1 VVLGARLS
9 AAAPHPP
16 VVRIVVDV
24 SPLGHQRTGIG
35 NYLLGMLRG
44 LAETVGE
51 HDQLVAFAPAGPR
64 RKRVIEH
71 VLDGLPIERR
81 IVLVPPSA
89 HTWRTAWSR
98 IGRLAVERVV
108 GRLDVFHFSDW
119 MYPPQRAGVRAT
131 TIYDLIPLHFPEWVA
146 PLTRR
151 MHSRKYRNAARTC
164 DVVFAISS
172 YTANDA
178 AETLRIPRER
188 VRVAY
193 PGVDSRFRPEG
204 GRRDL
209 GAPYVLGVST
219 VEPRKNL
226 DVLLT
231 AFGLVRQRRPDLI
244 LAVAG
249 ASGWDAGEGPRGEG
263 VRRLGFVPD
272 GDLPALYRGAS
283 VCVYPS
289 RFEGFGI
296 PIVEAMA
303 CGTPV
308 VSSTHPSLDEAG
320 GDVALRADPSSPEA
334 FADAIE
340 RALDDPGE
348 LVSTG
353 LLHARRFTWRACAG
367 AVIAG
372 YQTAL

>member
-1 VVLGARLS
+1 
-9 AAAPHPP
+9 
-16 VVRIVVDV
+16 VRVVVDV
-24 SPLGHQRTGIG
+24 SPLSIRRTGIG

-44 LAETVGE
+44 MSETIGE
-51 HDQLVAFAPAGPR
+51 EHELVAFAPLGPR
-64 RKRVIEH
+64 KKRVVERE
-71 VLDGLPIERR
+71 LDGLPLERR
-81 IVLVPPSA
+81 LLLVPPSA

-98 IGRLAVERVV
+98 LGRVPVEWLA
-108 GRLDVFHFSDW
+108 GPLDVFHFSDW

-172 YTANDA
+172 YTADDA
-178 AETLRIPRER
+178 AETLHLPRER

-193 PGVDSRFRPEG
+193 PGVDGRFRPDGE
-204 GRRDL
+204 RRDL

-226 DVLLT
+226 DVLLE
-231 AFGLVRQRRPDLI
+231 AFALVRERRPELV

-249 ASGWDAGEGPRGEG
+249 ASGWAAGEGPQGTG

-289 RFEGFGI
+289 LFEGFGI

-308 VSSTHPSLDEAG
+308 VSSAHPSLAEAG

-340 RALDDPGE
+340 RALDEPGE
-348 LVSTG
+348 LVAKG
-353 LLHARRFTWRACAG
+353 LAHARRFTWRACAE
-367 AVIAG
+367 AMIAG

>member
-1 VVLGARLS
+1 VVLGARL
-9 AAAPHPP
+9 AAALADSS

-44 LAETVGE
+44 LAETIGDQ
-51 HDQLVAFAPAGPR
+51 DQLVAFAPAGPR
-64 RKRVIEH
+64 RKRVIEG

-81 IVLVPPSA
+81 ILLVPPSA

-98 IGRLAVERVV
+98 IGRLPVEWLA
-108 GRLDVFHFSDW
+108 GPLDVFHFSDW
-119 MYPPQRAGVRAT
+119 MYPPQRAGVRT
-131 TIYDLIPLHFPEWVA
+131 TTVYDLIPMHFPEWVA

-151 MHSRKYRNAARTC
+151 MHGRKYRNAASTC
-164 DVVFAISS
+164 DLIFAISS
-172 YTANDA
+172 YTADDA
-178 AETLRIPRER
+178 AETLHFPRER
-188 VRVAY
+188 IHVAY
-193 PGVDSRFRPEG
+193 PGADQRFRPEG
-204 GRRDL
+204 ERRDL

-226 DVLLT
+226 DVLLQ
-231 AFGLVRQRRPDLI
+231 AFALVRERRPDLV

-249 ASGWDAGEGPRGEG
+249 ASGWASGEGPRGAG

-308 VSSTHPSLDEAG
+308 VSSAHPSLDEAG

-334 FADAIE
+334 FAAAIE

-348 LVSTG
+348 LVPKG
-353 LLHARRFTWRACAG
+353 LAHARRFTWRACAE
-367 AVIAG
+367 AVITG
-372 YQTAL
+372 YQRAL

>member
-1 VVLGARLS
+1 MVEA
-9 AAAPHPP
+9 
-16 VVRIVVDV
+16 
-24 SPLGHQRTGIG
+24 IG
-35 NYLLGMLRG
+35 DEY
-44 LAETVGE
+44 E
-51 HDQLVAFAPAGPR
+51 LVAFAPLGPR
-64 RKRVIEH
+64 KKRAVERE
-71 VLDGLPIERR
+71 LDGLPLERR
-81 IVLVPPSA
+81 LLLVPPSA

-98 IGRLAVERVV
+98 LGRLPVEWLA
-108 GRLDVFHFSDW
+108 GPLDVFHFSDW

-131 TIYDLIPLHFPEWVA
+131 TIFDLIPLHFPEWAA

-164 DVVFAISS
+164 DVVFAISN
-172 YTANDA
+172 YTADDA

-188 VRVAY
+188 IRVAY
-193 PGVDSRFRPEG
+193 PGADGRFRPEG
-204 GRRDL
+204 ERRNL

-219 VEPRKNL
+219 LEPRKNL
-226 DVLLT
+226 DVLLE
-231 AFGLVRQRRPDLI
+231 AFTLVRERRPELV

-249 ASGWDAGEGPRGEG
+249 ASGWAAGEGPQGAG

-289 RFEGFGI
+289 LFEGFGI

-308 VSSTHPSLDEAG
+308 VSSAHPSLDEAA
-320 GDVALRADPSSPEA
+320 GDVALRADPASPEA

-340 RALDDPGE
+340 RALDDPGD
-348 LVSTG
+348 LVANG
-353 LLHARRFTWRACAG
+353 LTHARRFTWRACAE
-367 AVIAG
+367 AVISG
-372 YQTAL
+372 YETAL